1 LSAHAFEEASR
12 LTDEIKHLPARK
24 QHSLNDVR
32 EINGALEALTASARA
47 TETELAAI
55 TDELDALARDADAHK
70 MLAMEALV
78 ASLNDLRIGGEAGG
92 EVVAAAIDIVEA
104 ERRTLERRLA
114 KMKLL
119 G

>member
-1 LSAHAFEEASR
+1 MRDGIRSSSMIMASTR
-12 LTDEIKHLPARK
+12 PPHLPIFAAF
-24 QHSLNDVR
+24 LIMAVM
-32 EINGALEALTASARA
+32 TARA
-47 TETELAAI
+47 
-55 TDELDALARDADAHK
+55 DESATTSDGG
-70 MLAMEALV
+70 ALV